1 MSLDHMGDLG
11 YNDFPVSLNYITAL
25 PDVSLIP
32 NPDIVVIF
40 KSLSK
45 KDPKTKEKALQELLG
60 VTDVEDMTIISWIQ
74 MYPKLA
80 LDNSRVVRL
89 LCHQIQERFLSIVGG
104 KAFSKYLKSS
114 LPIWL
119 MGLYDTDKSV
129 SSTAFK
135 TLSST
140 FDSEKLEKTWMIFKE
155 QIINL
160 ITTIINIETEETL
173 SDKRYTNESEMTM
186 KYNRALI

>member
-1 MSLDHMGDLG
+1 
-11 YNDFPVSLNYITAL
+11 
-25 PDVSLIP
+25 
-32 NPDIVVIF
+32 
-40 KSLSK
+40 
-45 KDPKTKEKALQELLG
+45 
-60 VTDVEDMTIISWIQ
+60 

-160 ITTIINIETEETL
+160 IATIINIETEETL

-186 KYNRALI
+186 KYNRALIGAINMLAKYPLEQVNVLNSDQVWDHMRTDDLALLRTLLSLIISMPNEAMESLYKLISKNSSR